1 MAYEAK
7 ETEHNGPKKGRGAYW
22 GYKADAK
29 KESNRKRRI
38 NDKKSIKNEK

>member
-1 MAYEAK
+1 MAYEVK
-7 ETEHNGPKKGRGAYW
+7 KTEHNGPKKGRGAYW
-22 GYKADAK
+22 GHKADAK